1 MRFPLNAYSLLPL
14 NPIGDLRR
22 APGLSAIY
30 EALLLPSLLARGQS
44 PSSLAPS
51 HSAKRVLPSYLALY
65 RPSQG
70 LGSWL
75 LVSIHSSKCRV
86 DSPVSGSAATRP
98 MDCLVVTLSP
108 VFT

>member
-14 NPIGDLRR
+14 NQVGDLRH

-30 EALLLPSLLARGQS
+30 EALLLPS
-44 PSSLAPS
+44 
-51 HSAKRVLPSYLALY
+51 HSAKRVLPSYQALY

-75 LVSIHSSKCRV
+75 LVSIHSSK
-86 DSPVSGSAATRP
+86 
-98 MDCLVVTLSP
+98 
-108 VFT
+108 